1 MKRLAAAL
9 IAFQLSAPAVGAQS
23 STPIPA
29 ARSTTLEILNSAQM
43 TIVFDISCDQGRNWD
58 PMTLAAG
65 TNNVYYCN
73 RETPPPN
80 LWFRIITQVPG
91 QARREVLGPLEWRS
105 RSEITCDES
114 TDRWTLRRV
123 SGP

>member
-1 MKRLAAAL
+1 MKRPAATLITLLLSATAAA
-9 IAFQLSAPAVGAQS
+9 AQS
-23 STPIPA
+23 GPTTPTV
-29 ARSTTLEILNSAQM
+29 RSTLEILNSAKM

-58 PMTLAAG
+58 AMTLAAG

-73 RETPPPN
+73 RETTPPN

-91 QARREVLGPLEWRS
+91 QARREVLGPLEWTS
-105 RSEITCDES
+105 RSEIIWDES

>member
-1 MKRLAAAL
+1 MKRPAATLMTLLLSATAAA
-9 IAFQLSAPAVGAQS
+9 AQS
-23 STPIPA
+23 GPTTPTV
-29 ARSTTLEILNSAQM
+29 RSTLEILNSAKM
-43 TIVFDISCDQGRNWD
+43 AIVFDISCDQGRSWD
-58 PMTLAAG
+58 AMTLAAG

-91 QARREVLGPLEWRS
+91 QARREVLGPLDWKS
-105 RSEITCDES
+105 RSEIIWDES